1 MAKTLTVYL
10 AADLRNFNQGMAR
23 AEGRARGLGGAMSG
37 VLGPALIGAG
47 IAAGA
52 LATKL
57 AVDGVKAAA
66 EDEASVVK
74 LAKAL
79 ENLGMAHD
87 TAPIEAYIDSLE
99 EAYGIADTDLRDA
112 YAQLART
119 TGDVEEAN
127 KALAIALDVAA
138 GSSKS
143 LDSVVTALG
152 KAYSGNT
159 GALGKLNTGLDS
171 ATIKTGDMVA
181 ITKELGD
188 LFGGSANAQAK
199 TFQGQ
204 IKRLET
210 ATGNLSEAFG
220 RGFLMSLGDT
230 NDATDTLVD
239 TLAQLEPQL
248 EGIGALLGGVV
259 EGGASAYGEAIARA
273 GDSTEK
279 TKDQTEGLSK
289 AGQILGALLGE
300 IGASLTGPNS
310 PLGTAAR
317 GFANV
322 GSEASEAAKTT
333 KVALD
338 RLDTTIDEVGG
349 GVLGLKGSFTDLTPV
364 LDENKASAAEA
375 AGTYLT
381 LYQRI
386 ANADRA
392 ARDFAGTSGTV
403 SSAIA
408 SGVRNPNYTPRD
420 DRFDEKEEK
429 KTRSLTDAYTKQTE
443 AVDKA
448 TGKNKQLAE
457 AYREQSRA
465 LETTRKDLAD
475 AIGQLEEA
483 TAKWQDYYDSIRQ
496 GLAQGVSLSDAYEGQ
511 FNREGEKTGVSLLE
525 GFNRQVAH
533 VEWFGNV
540 LKAMQAQG
548 ANPAFIQEVAKLG
561 PGIGGALGQ
570 QMVTEG
576 LVKTLSEKWVGV
588 QSTIDTLAGGLVP
601 TFLTQGVESATQLVN
616 GLSETLGRQGKRLTN
631 LGREIGKP
639 VGAGFRAQIAADV
652 LEAVRAVEAAATSAR
667 AERVAQAQA
676 NAAAVTEQAVA
687 QAIANLVIKNDA
699 RQGVAPG
706 VPTGGMGVLF
716 R

>member
-10 AADLRNFNQGMAR
+10 AADLRNFNQGMNR
-23 AEGRARGLGGAMSG
+23 AEGRAKSLSGTMSNL
-37 VLGPALIGAG
+37 LGPALIGAAA
-47 IAAGA
+47 AAGA
-52 LATKL
+52 FATKL
-57 AVDGVKAAA
+57 AVDGVKAAI
-66 EDEASVVK
+66 EDEASVTK

-99 EAYGIADTDLRDA
+99 QAYGVADTDLRNA

-171 ATIKTGDMVA
+171 ATIKTGDMAA
-181 ITKELGD
+181 ITQELTD
-188 LFGGSANAQAK
+188 LFGGSAQAQAK

-204 IKRLET
+204 LDRLK
-210 ATGNLSEAFG
+210 TGAENLTEAFG
-220 RGFLMSLGDT
+220 KGLLGAFQDSESQT
-230 NDATDTLVD
+230 GDLVD
-239 TLAQLEPQL
+239 TMAELEPVMESLGMELGKTAGYITDVIGPLL
-248 EGIGALLGGVV
+248 ELNDLLQSTGEASGFADGAINGLRDAVYNTLNVWKPLAGAVNGVNDALGGSDDI
-259 EGGASAYGEAIARA
+259 AKEA
-273 GDSTEK
+273 
-279 TKDQTEGLSK
+279 
-289 AGQILGALLGE
+289 
-300 IGASLTGPNS
+300 
-310 PLGTAAR
+310 
-317 GFANV
+317 
-322 GSEASEAAKTT
+322 
-333 KVALD
+333 KVTFD
-338 RLDTTIDEVGG
+338 RLDTTIDAVGG
-349 GVLGLKGSFTDLTPV
+349 GILGLKGSLTDLTPE
-364 LDENKASAAEA
+364 LEDNEEA
-375 AGTYLT
+375 AGIAADTYFD
-381 LYQRI
+381 LYEQI
-386 ANADRA
+386 AKADRA

-408 SGVRNPNYTPRD
+408 SGLRNPNFTGRD

-483 TAKWQDYYDSIRQ
+483 SAKWQDYYESIRQ

-548 ANPAFIQEVAKLG
+548 ADPAFIQEVAKLG

-588 QSTIDTLAGGLVP
+588 QSTINTLAEGLVP
-601 TFLTQGVESATQLVN
+601 TFLTQGIESGTQLVN
-616 GLSETLGRQGKRLTN
+616 GLSETLKRQGKRLTA

-639 VGAGFRAQIAADV
+639 VGAGFSAQIAADV
-652 LEAVRAVEAAATSAR
+652 LEAVRAVEAATTAAR
-667 AERVAQAQA
+667 AERIAQARA

-699 RQGVAPG
+699 RQGV
-706 VPTGGMGVLF
+706 
-716 R
+716 